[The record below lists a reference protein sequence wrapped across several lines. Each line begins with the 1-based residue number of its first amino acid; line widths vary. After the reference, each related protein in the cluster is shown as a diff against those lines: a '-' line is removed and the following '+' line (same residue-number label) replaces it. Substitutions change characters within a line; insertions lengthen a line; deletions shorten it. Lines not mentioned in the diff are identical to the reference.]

1 MARSARTAIVLLAGG
16 LLSCALGCGRQRSA
30 DDERPRLVVVAS
42 IAPLADF
49 VREVGRERV
58 EVEMLVTPGMSPHT
72 FEPTPRQLRALSH
85 ARLLVLNGVGLEL
98 WADDLVAAA
107 QNRRLRVVKTA
118 DGLDI
123 IHAGTNRGH
132 ENAGNPHVWLD
143 PICAIYQV
151 EQIRDAL
158 VEIDPVGADVYR
170 ENAEAYTGELRRLD
184 AEIRRAVG
192 TLSQRKFVAQH
203 AVWSYFAQRYGL
215 VEEGIIESTPGD
227 EPSPRELSELVEV
240 MRSEGVTAVFV
251 EPQLSQKA
259 ARAIAAETGA
269 RVEVLDPLG
278 SPPEYGYLETMR
290 SNLRKVAQALR

>member
-1 MARSARTAIVLLAGG
+1 MARVARTTTILLAGM
-16 LLSCALGCGRQRSA
+16 LLSYAFGCGRQRGA
-30 DDERPRLVVVAS
+30 DEERPRLFAVAS

-49 VREVGRERV
+49 VREVGGERV

-72 FEPTPRQLRALSH
+72 FEPRPRQLKVLSH
-85 ARLLVLNGVGLEL
+85 AQLLVLNGVGLEL

-107 QNRRLRVVKTA
+107 QNQRLRVVKTA

-123 IHAGTNRGH
+123 IHAGRNRGH
-132 ENAGNPHVWLD
+132 GNAGNPHVWLD

-158 VEIDPVGADVYR
+158 IEIDPTGADTYR
-170 ENAEAYTGELRRLD
+170 RNAEAYIGELRRLD
-184 AEIRRAVG
+184 AEIRRVVD
-192 TLSQRKFVAQH
+192 TLPRKKFVAQH

-215 VEEGIIESTPGD
+215 VEAGVIESTPGD

-269 RVEVLDPLG
+269 VVEVLDPLG

-290 SNLRKVAQALR
+290 ANLRKVAQALR